1 MVLEVLL
8 QLVGGLLPQLE
19 DDKGLDE
26 VSLDGV
32 GFPDDRGLCNRLVGD
47 EGTLDFSGAD
57 IMTRQPSS
65 QSLQLSRDLQV

>member
-1 MVLEVLL
+1 
-8 QLVGGLLPQLE
+8 
-19 DDKGLDE
+19 
-26 VSLDGV
+26 
-32 GFPDDRGLCNRLVGD
+32 LVGD